1 MKMIA
6 RLGKKRRT
14 YQGQKSFWGFM
25 YVLPWLLGF
34 VFFFL
39 IPLISSLQ
47 YSFSKVEV
55 SSQGLGV
62 SFIGWKNFMDA
73 LTVNTSF
80 NRTLSDSIVN
90 MVINVPLIV
99 IFSLFLAV
107 LLNQRFIGRSVARS
121 IFFLPVILAS
131 GVIMTLETNSL
142 VQAINDQNAS
152 SGGVLSA
159 FGSFELSRLM
169 VDAGASED
177 VVTYLTGAVD
187 RIYQI
192 VSQSGVQILIFL
204 AGIQTISPQL
214 YEASKMEGATGY
226 EAFWKITFPMV
237 SPLILVNMIYTI
249 IDSFSRNDMTTLIRD
264 VGFTQFNFGLSSAM
278 AWIYFLAIAVIL
290 LISTYFVSRKVFYHE

>member
-1 MKMIA
+1 MKMSG
-6 RLGKKRRT
+6 RLTLRPT
-14 YQGQKSFWGFM
+14 SYAGQKAFWGFI

-39 IPLISSLQ
+39 IPLLTSLR
-47 YSFSKVEV
+47 YSFSKVEA
-55 SSQGLGV
+55 SSQGLTV
-62 SFIGWKNFMDA
+62 SLIGMKNYMDA

-80 NRTLSDSIVN
+80 NRTLTESIVN
-90 MVINVPLIV
+90 MVVNVPLIV

-107 LLNQRFIGRSVARS
+107 LLNQKFFGRSVARS

-131 GVIMTLETNSL
+131 GVIMSLDSTSL
-142 VQAINDQNAS
+142 VQAINAQSAA
-152 SGGVLSA
+152 SGGVLNA
-159 FGSFELSRLM
+159 FGSYELARMMIL
-169 VDAGASED
+169 AGVNETI
-177 VVTYLTGAVD
+177 VMYLTGAVD

-214 YEASKMEGATGY
+214 YEACKIEGATGY

-249 IDSFSRNDMTTLIRD
+249 IDSFSRNDMTTLIREA
-264 VGFTQFNFGLSSAM
+264 GFAQFNFGLSSAM

-290 LISTYFVSRKVFYHE
+290 LASSYVVSRKVFYHE